1 MIDVRDLHRSFGGV
15 TALDGVTLAV
25 AEGERRAIIGPNGA
39 GKTTL
44 FNILTGELAPT
55 GGTVRLA
62 GEDVTG
68 RRTFE
73 LARRGLARMY
83 QRNELFD
90 PLTARENVALAL
102 TAKAGPYR
110 FGGIP
115 ADEARAADE
124 LLERVGL
131 AGAGATPA
139 RALSHGQRRQ
149 LELAVALATAP
160 RVLLLDE
167 EDREPGTAQRD
178 EGVAHLAD
186 ELWRESLG
194 WLVQKEECGVSCE
207 RAADR
212 EHLLLATRE
221 LVAAVSEPA
230 RERGK
235 ELEDAPLVPAARDR
249 AGGEREVFAHAEIG
263 EHPAALRHQRHTG
276 ARHDV
281 RRRAGEIPAA
291 DQHAAA
297 SRAKEPD
304 EGGDRRR
311 LPRAVAAEQDRGLP
325 FRHVERDALED
336 EPGAVARVEVA
347 DRERVHSAITFPR

>member
-1 MIDVRDLHRSFGGV
+1 VIDVRDLHRSFGGV

-44 FNILTGELAPT
+44 FNVLTGELAPT

-167 EDREPGTAQRD
+167 PTAGMSPAETARIAELIAALDRALTLLIVEHDMDVVFR
-178 EGVAHLAD
+178 LAD
-186 ELWRESLG
+186 RITVLHEGKVIADGTPAQVRGDTLVNEVYLG
-194 WLVQKEECGVSCE
+194 KVIGVE
-207 RAADR
+207 
-212 EHLLLATRE
+212 
-221 LVAAVSEPA
+221 
-230 RERGK
+230 G
-235 ELEDAPLVPAARDR
+235 APP
-249 AGGEREVFAHAEIG
+249 
-263 EHPAALRHQRHTG
+263 
-276 ARHDV
+276 
-281 RRRAGEIPAA
+281 
-291 DQHAAA
+291 
-297 SRAKEPD
+297 
-304 EGGDRRR
+304 
-311 LPRAVAAEQDRGLP
+311 PR
-325 FRHVERDALED
+325 
-336 EPGAVARVEVA
+336 
-347 DRERVHSAITFPR
+347 TPR